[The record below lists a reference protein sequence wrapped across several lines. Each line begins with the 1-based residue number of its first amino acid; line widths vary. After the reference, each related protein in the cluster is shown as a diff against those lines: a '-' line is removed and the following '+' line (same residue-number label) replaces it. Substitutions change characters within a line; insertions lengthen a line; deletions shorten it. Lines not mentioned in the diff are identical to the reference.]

1 MGHLGV
7 VDMLL
12 QQYSYAALLL
22 ILFLDSAG
30 VPWPTEAT
38 LVLAGAVSAH
48 TARIHPLL
56 AILSALGGAAVGSSL
71 SYYLGRKMGPSLM
84 QRIAGVFRLT
94 PQHLAKVD
102 EWFAKYGHRAVF
114 VGRMVPFV
122 RNLCGYPAGVAAM
135 PFGKYL
141 LYSLAG
147 YGLYISVALGLG
159 YGGGRLAYLFKQVE
173 YLLWILVPVAAF
185 VLYWKWGRTWVA
197 KRRGKG

>member
-38 LVLAGAVSAH
+38 LVLAGAVAAH
-48 TARIHPLL
+48 TGRIHPLL
-56 AILSALGGAAVGSSL
+56 ACVAALGGAALGSSL

-102 EWFAKYGHRAVF
+102 EWFAKYGHRAVL

-122 RNLCGYPAGVAAM
+122 RNFCGYPAGVAAM

-147 YGLYISVALGLG
+147 YGLYITIALGLG
-159 YGGGRLAYLFKQVE
+159 YGGGRLAYLFKQFE

-185 VLYWKWGRTWVA
+185 VLYWKWGRAWVA